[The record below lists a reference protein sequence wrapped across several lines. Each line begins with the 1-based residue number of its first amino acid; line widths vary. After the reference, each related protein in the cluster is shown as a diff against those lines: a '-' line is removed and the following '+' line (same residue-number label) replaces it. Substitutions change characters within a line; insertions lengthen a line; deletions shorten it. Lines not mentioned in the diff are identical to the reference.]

1 MATTDARAFGGFG
14 GIQLSFNEKKAAAAA
29 GVLLKQVGGRMPYMR
44 LIKLL
49 YLADRESLDRTGRP
63 IIGGRYVAMKYGPVL
78 SEVLDLV
85 KDEGGSLWS
94 EFIQTDRFDVVL
106 AGEPDLGPLS
116 QVEIDLLQEAAQL
129 CEKLDQWKLAD
140 LTHTFPEWK
149 DPGTGAFDIA
159 PEEIFRA
166 LGKTDEEI
174 EEARQTA
181 NERAHFDS
189 LFGR

>member
-1 MATTDARAFGGFG
+1 MATMNARAFG

-29 GVLLKQVGGRMPYMR
+29 GVLLKYVGGRMPYMR
-44 LIKLL
+44 LVKLL
-49 YLADRESLDRTGRP
+49 YLADRESLDRVGRP

-78 SEVLDLV
+78 SELLDLV
-85 KDEGGSLWS
+85 KAEGGSLWS

-106 AGEPDLGPLS
+106 TREPDLGALS
-116 QVEIDLLQEAAQL
+116 QAEIDLLQEAARL

-149 DPGTGAFDIA
+149 DPGTSAFDIA
-159 PEEIFRA
+159 PEEILRA

>member
-1 MATTDARAFGGFG
+1 MATMDARAFGGFG

-29 GVLLKQVGGRMPYMR
+29 GALLKYVGGRMPYMR
-44 LIKLL
+44 LVKLL
-49 YLADRESLDRTGRP
+49 YLADRESLDRAGQP

-85 KDEGGSLWS
+85 KAEGGSLWS

-116 QVEIDLLQEAAQL
+116 QVEIDLLQEAARL

-149 DPGTGAFDIA
+149 DPGTSAFDIA
-159 PEEIFRA
+159 PEEILRA